1 MPDKTS
7 NHYLILILDLRR
19 ILSPPTEDTPGNEA
33 TELSTKRN
41 FRLTSTKARHWV
53 RLSGS

>member
-1 MPDKTS
+1 MLNKTS